1 VVSLYLFFTRP
12 GYTIDSGR
20 EKRKGGGKM
29 KRLFESL
36 AKVIGLMMGSNFTVP
51 YDEARVFYRYP

>member
-12 GYTIDSGR
+12 GYTVDSGR
-20 EKRKGGGKM
+20 ERKGGEKM
-29 KRLFESL
+29 KRFFESL

-51 YDEARVFYRYP
+51 YDEARMFQRYP